1 MRQIIAF
8 IVCLCVAGV
17 LLSTSAYAFSTN
29 SKFIC
34 RVVIQGYD
42 ENDKLLYS
50 KNKAFIGTEGEFE
63 FSAKEVEGYEIVGES
78 SKKVHFDR
86 KNRNKI
92 IKFEYKKKEAKQ
104 VTLDF
109 TKEKIGITLPSGGF
123 LGSYTV
129 GQLMYLRDAGIEIEN
144 FDSIVGTSVGAINE
158 VALLSVGL
166 DGTID
171 IWNNIKSEDIY
182 KGDLSTTKS
191 EAFNKILDKLYTAGN
206 NVGNLALILRG
217 FIGGSV
223 DNSPLRELLE
233 SKVDKDKV
241 LNSGIEVGLVTT
253 KLDGFKQVIA
263 TNRNGKLTSNNLID
277 YAMMSSS
284 CYPVFPIAEYKGE
297 KYIDGGYTDPNN
309 GKFLFSEFN
318 CDKAIV
324 LDLQNYGNNFS
335 DDNRVVYCAPSE
347 DVGSFLD
354 TNQETIQ
361 RNMKLGYEDM
371 KKAMENVKIIK

>member
-1 MRQIIAF
+1 MIAF
-8 IVCLCVAGV
+8 IVCLCIAGV

-42 ENDKLLYS
+42 ENNKLLYS

-78 SKKVHFDR
+78 SKKVSFNR
-86 KNRNKI
+86 RNRNKI
-92 IKFEYKKKEAKQ
+92 IKFEYRKKEAKQ

-109 TKEKIGITLPSGGF
+109 TKEKIGIALPSGGF

-129 GQLMYLRDAGIEIEN
+129 GQLMYLRDAGIEIED

-263 TNRNGKLTSNNLID
+263 TNRNGKLTSDNLID
-277 YAMMSSS
+277 YTMMSSS

-309 GKFLFSEFN
+309 GKYLFSEFN

-335 DDNRVVYCAPSE
+335 DDNRVIYCSPSE

-371 KKAMENVKIIK
+371 KKAMENVKIVK

>member
-1 MRQIIAF
+1 MRRMIAF

-63 FSAKEVEGYEIVGES
+63 FSAKEVNGYEIVGES

-86 KNRNKI
+86 RNRNKI
-92 IKFEYKKKEAKQ
+92 IKFEYRKKEAKQ

-109 TKEKIGITLPSGGF
+109 TKEKIGIALPSGGF

-129 GQLMYLRDAGIEIEN
+129 GQLMYLRDAGVEIEN

-182 KGDLSTTKS
+182 NGDLSTTKS
-191 EAFNKILDKLYTAGN
+191 ETFNKILDKLYTQGN
-206 NVGNLALILRG
+206 NIGNLALILRG

-233 SKVDKDKV
+233 SKVDNDKV

-284 CYPVFPIAEYKGE
+284 CYPVFPIAEYEGE

-371 KKAMENVKIIK
+371 KKAMENVKIVK

>member
-1 MRQIIAF
+1 MIAF

-63 FSAKEVEGYEIVGES
+63 FSAKEVDGYEIVGES
-78 SKKVHFDR
+78 SKKVNFDR
-86 KNRNKI
+86 RNRNKI
-92 IKFEYKKKEAKQ
+92 IRFEYRKKEAKQ

-109 TKEKIGITLPSGGF
+109 TKEKIGIALPSGGF

-182 KGDLSTTKS
+182 NGDLSTTKC
-191 EAFNKILDKLYTAGN
+191 EAFNKILDKLYTQGN
-206 NVGNLALILRG
+206 NIGNLALILRG

-263 TNRNGKLTSNNLID
+263 TNKNGKLTSDNLID
-277 YAMMSSS
+277 YTMMSSS
-284 CYPVFPIAEYKGE
+284 CYPVFPIAKYEGE
-297 KYIDGGYTDPNN
+297 NYIDGGYTDPNN
-309 GKFLFSEFN
+309 GKYLFSEFN

-335 DDNRVVYCAPSE
+335 DDNRVVYCSPSA

>member
-1 MRQIIAF
+1 MIAF
-8 IVCLCVAGV
+8 IVCLCVAGA

-86 KNRNKI
+86 RNRNKI
-92 IKFEYKKKEAKQ
+92 IRFEYRKKEAKQ
-104 VTLDF
+104 VILDF
-109 TKEKIGITLPSGGF
+109 TKEKIGIALPSGGF

-182 KGDLSTTKS
+182 SGDLSTTKC
-191 EAFNKILDKLYTAGN
+191 EAFNKLLDKLYTTGN

-263 TNRNGKLTSNNLID
+263 TNRNGKLTSDNLID
-277 YAMMSSS
+277 YTMMSSS

-335 DDNRVVYCAPSE
+335 SDNRVVYCSPSA

>member
-1 MRQIIAF
+1 MIAF
-8 IVCLCVAGV
+8 IVCLFVAGI

-63 FSAKEVEGYEIVGES
+63 FSAKEVEGYEIIGES

-86 KNRNKI
+86 RNRNKI
-92 IKFEYKKKEAKQ
+92 IRFEYRKKEAKQ
-104 VTLDF
+104 VILDF
-109 TKEKIGITLPSGGF
+109 TKEKIGIALPSGGF

-182 KGDLSTTKS
+182 SGDLSTTKC
-191 EAFNKILDKLYTAGN
+191 EAFNKLLDKLYTTDN

-263 TNRNGKLTSNNLID
+263 TNRNGKLTSDNLID
-277 YAMMSSS
+277 YTMMSSS

-335 DDNRVVYCAPSE
+335 NDNRVVYCSPSA

>member
-1 MRQIIAF
+1 MIAF
-8 IVCLCVAGV
+8 IVCLCIAGV

-42 ENDKLLYS
+42 EDNKLLYS

-63 FSAKEVEGYEIVGES
+63 FSAKEVDGYEIVGES

-86 KNRNKI
+86 RNRNKI
-92 IKFEYKKKEAKQ
+92 IRFEYKKKEAKQ

-109 TKEKIGITLPSGGF
+109 TKEKIGIALPSGGF

-233 SKVDKDKV
+233 SKVNKDKV

-263 TNRNGKLTSNNLID
+263 TNKNGKLTSDNLID
-277 YAMMSSS
+277 YTMMSSS

-309 GKFLFSEFN
+309 GKYLFSEFN

-335 DDNRVVYCAPSE
+335 DDNRVVYCSPSA

>member
-1 MRQIIAF
+1 MIAF
-8 IVCLCVAGV
+8 IVCLCVAGF

-86 KNRNKI
+86 RNRNKI
-92 IKFEYKKKEAKQ
+92 IRFGYRKKEAKQ
-104 VTLDF
+104 VILDF
-109 TKEKIGITLPSGGF
+109 TKEKIGIALPSGGF

-129 GQLMYLRDAGIEIEN
+129 GQLMYLRDAGIEIED

-182 KGDLSTTKS
+182 NGDLSTTKC
-191 EAFNKILDKLYTAGN
+191 EVFNKILDKLYTAGN

-277 YAMMSSS
+277 YTMMSSS

-335 DDNRVVYCAPSE
+335 DDDRVVYCSPSE

-361 RNMKLGYEDM
+361 WNMKLGYEDM

>member
-1 MRQIIAF
+1 MIAF
-8 IVCLCVAGV
+8 IVCLCLAGV

-42 ENDKLLYS
+42 ENNKLLYS

-63 FSAKEVEGYEIVGES
+63 FSAKEVDGYEIVGES
-78 SKKVHFDR
+78 SKKVNFDR
-86 KNRNKI
+86 RNRNKI
-92 IKFEYKKKEAKQ
+92 IRFEYRKKEAKQ

-109 TKEKIGITLPSGGF
+109 TKEKIGIALPSGGF

-182 KGDLSTTKS
+182 KGDLSTTKC

-263 TNRNGKLTSNNLID
+263 TNKNGKLTSDNLID
-277 YAMMSSS
+277 YVMMSSS
-284 CYPVFPIAEYKGE
+284 CYPVFPVAKYKGE
-297 KYIDGGYTDPNN
+297 SYIDGGYTDPNN
-309 GKFLFSEFN
+309 GKYLFSEFN

-335 DDNRVVYCAPSE
+335 DDNRVVYCSPSA

>member
-1 MRQIIAF
+1 MIVF
-8 IVCLCVAGV
+8 VVCLFLAGV
-17 LLSTSAYAFSTN
+17 LLSTSAYAFSN
-29 SKFIC
+29 NIRFIC
-34 RVVIQGYD
+34 RIIIQGYN
-42 ENDKLLYS
+42 ENDELLYN
-50 KNKAFIGTEGEFE
+50 KNEAFIGAEGEFE
-63 FSAKEVEGYEIVGES
+63 FSAEEVEGYEIVGER
-78 SKKVHFDR
+78 SKKVNFGKKSR
-86 KNRNKI
+86 SKI
-92 IKFEYKKKEAKQ
+92 IKFNYKKKETKQ

-109 TKEKIGITLPSGGF
+109 TKEKIGIALPSGGF

-129 GQLMYLRDAGIEIEN
+129 GQLMYLRDIGIEIEN

-158 VALLSVGL
+158 VAWLSVGL
-166 DGTID
+166 DGTVE
-171 IWNNIKSEDIY
+171 IWNNIKSKDIY
-182 KGDLSTTKS
+182 NGDLSGTKS
-191 EAFNKILDKLYTAGN
+191 EKFNKMLDKLYTKGN
-206 NVGNLALILRG
+206 NIGNLALILRG

-241 LNSGIEVGLVTT
+241 LNSEIEVGIVST
-253 KLDGFKQVIA
+253 KLDGFKQIIA

-277 YAMMSSS
+277 YVIMSSS
-284 CYPVFPIAEYKGE
+284 CYPVFPIAEYEGE

-309 GKFLFSEFN
+309 GKYLFSEFN

-324 LDLQNYGNNFS
+324 LDLQHHGNDFS
-335 DDNRVVYCAPSE
+335 NDDRVIYCSPSE

-361 RNMKLGYEDM
+361 RNMQLGYEDM

>member
-1 MRQIIAF
+1 MIAF

-42 ENDKLLYS
+42 EDNKLLYS

-63 FSAKEVEGYEIVGES
+63 FSAKEVEGYEIIGES

-86 KNRNKI
+86 RNRNKI
-92 IKFEYKKKEAKQ
+92 IKFEYRKKEAKQ

-109 TKEKIGITLPSGGF
+109 TKEKIGIALPSGGF

-182 KGDLSTTKS
+182 NGDLSTTKS
-191 EAFNKILDKLYTAGN
+191 EAFNKILDKLYTTGN

-263 TNRNGKLTSNNLID
+263 TNKNGKLTSNNLID
-277 YAMMSSS
+277 YVIMSSS
-284 CYPVFPIAEYKGE
+284 CYPVFPIAEYEGE
-297 KYIDGGYTDPNN
+297 KYIDGGYADPNN

-361 RNMKLGYEDM
+361 RNMKLGYENM
-371 KKAMENVKIIK
+371 KKAMENVKIVK

>member
-1 MRQIIAF
+1 MIAF

-42 ENDKLLYS
+42 ENNKLLYS

-63 FSAKEVEGYEIVGES
+63 FSAKEVDGYEIAGES

-86 KNRNKI
+86 RNRNKI
-92 IKFEYKKKEAKQ
+92 IRFDYKKKEAKQ

-109 TKEKIGITLPSGGF
+109 TKEKIGIALPSGGF

-263 TNRNGKLTSNNLID
+263 TNRNGKLTSDNLID
-277 YAMMSSS
+277 YTMMSSS

-309 GKFLFSEFN
+309 GKYLFSEFN

>member
-1 MRQIIAF
+1 MIAF
-8 IVCLCVAGV
+8 IVCLFVAGV

-42 ENDKLLYS
+42 ENNKLLYS
-50 KNKAFIGTEGEFE
+50 KNKAFIGIEGEFE
-63 FSAKEVEGYEIVGES
+63 FSAKEVDGYEIVGES
-78 SKKVHFDR
+78 SKKVSFDR
-86 KNRNKI
+86 RNRNKI
-92 IKFEYKKKEAKQ
+92 IKFEYRKKEAKQ

-109 TKEKIGITLPSGGF
+109 TKEKIGIALPSGGF

-129 GQLMYLRDAGIEIEN
+129 GQLIYLRDAGIEIEN

-182 KGDLSTTKS
+182 SSDLSTTKC
-191 EAFNKILDKLYTAGN
+191 EAFNKILDKLYTQGN
-206 NVGNLALILRG
+206 NIGNLALILRG

-263 TNRNGKLTSNNLID
+263 TNRNGKLTSDNLID
-277 YAMMSSS
+277 YTMMSSS

-335 DDNRVVYCAPSE
+335 SDNRVVYCSPSE
-347 DVGSFLD
+347 DIGSFLD

>member
-1 MRQIIAF
+1 MIAF

-42 ENDKLLYS
+42 EDNKLLYS

-63 FSAKEVEGYEIVGES
+63 FSAKEVDGYEIAGES

-86 KNRNKI
+86 RNRNKI
-92 IKFEYKKKEAKQ
+92 IRFEYRKKEAKQ

-109 TKEKIGITLPSGGF
+109 TKEKIGIALPSGGF

-182 KGDLSTTKS
+182 KGDLSTTKC

-263 TNRNGKLTSNNLID
+263 TNRNGKLTSDNLID
-277 YAMMSSS
+277 YTMMSSS
-284 CYPVFPIAEYKGE
+284 CYPVFPMAEYEGE

-309 GKFLFSEFN
+309 GKYLFSEFN

-371 KKAMENVKIIK
+371 KKAMKNVKIIK

>member
-1 MRQIIAF
+1 MIAF

-42 ENDKLLYS
+42 ENNKLLYS

-78 SKKVHFDR
+78 SKKVSFDR
-86 KNRNKI
+86 RNINKI
-92 IKFEYKKKEAKQ
+92 IKFEYRKKEAKQ
-104 VTLDF
+104 ITLDF
-109 TKEKIGITLPSGGF
+109 TKEKIGIALPSGGF

-206 NVGNLALILRG
+206 NIGNLALILRG

-233 SKVDKDKV
+233 SKVDKNKV

-263 TNRNGKLTSNNLID
+263 TNRNGKLTSDNLID
-277 YAMMSSS
+277 YVMMSSS
-284 CYPVFPIAEYKGE
+284 CYPVFPMAEYKGE

-309 GKFLFSEFN
+309 GKYLFSEFN

>member
-1 MRQIIAF
+1 MIAF

-42 ENDKLLYS
+42 EDNKLLYS
-50 KNKAFIGTEGEFE
+50 KNKAFIGTAGEFE

-78 SKKVHFDR
+78 SKKVSFDR
-86 KNRNKI
+86 RNKNKI
-92 IKFEYKKKEAKQ
+92 IRFEYKKKEAKQ
-104 VTLDF
+104 VILDF
-109 TKEKIGITLPSGGF
+109 TKEKIGIALPSGGF

-171 IWNNIKSEDIY
+171 IWNNIKSKDIY
-182 KGDLSTTKS
+182 NGDLSTTKC
-191 EAFNKILDKLYTAGN
+191 EAFNKILDKLYTQGN
-206 NVGNLALILRG
+206 NIGNLALILRG

-241 LNSGIEVGLVTT
+241 LNSGMEVGLVTT

-263 TNRNGKLTSNNLID
+263 TNKNGKLISDNLID
-277 YAMMSSS
+277 YVIMSSS
-284 CYPVFPIAEYKGE
+284 CYPVFPIANYEGE

>member
-1 MRQIIAF
+1 MIAF
-8 IVCLCVAGV
+8 IVCLFVAGV

-63 FSAKEVEGYEIVGES
+63 FSAKEVEGYEIIGES

-86 KNRNKI
+86 RNRNKI
-92 IKFEYKKKEAKQ
+92 IRFEYRKKEAKQ
-104 VTLDF
+104 VILDF
-109 TKEKIGITLPSGGF
+109 TKEKIGIALPSGGF

-182 KGDLSTTKS
+182 SGDLSTTKC
-191 EAFNKILDKLYTAGN
+191 EAFNKLLDKLYTTDN

-263 TNRNGKLTSNNLID
+263 TNRNGKLTSDNLID
-277 YAMMSSS
+277 YTMMSSS

-335 DDNRVVYCAPSE
+335 NDNRVVYCSPSA

>member
-1 MRQIIAF
+1 MIAF

-42 ENDKLLYS
+42 EDNKLLYS

-63 FSAKEVEGYEIVGES
+63 FSAKEVDGYEIAGES

-86 KNRNKI
+86 RNRNKI
-92 IKFEYKKKEAKQ
+92 IRFDYKKKEAKQ

-109 TKEKIGITLPSGGF
+109 TKEKIGIALPSGGF

-309 GKFLFSEFN
+309 GKYLFSEFN

-335 DDNRVVYCAPSE
+335 DDNRVVYCSPSA

-361 RNMKLGYEDM
+361 QNMKLGYEDM

>member
-1 MRQIIAF
+1 MIAF

-86 KNRNKI
+86 RNRNKI
-92 IKFEYKKKEAKQ
+92 IRFGYRKKEAKQ
-104 VTLDF
+104 VILDF
-109 TKEKIGITLPSGGF
+109 TKEKIGIALPSGGF

-129 GQLMYLRDAGIEIEN
+129 GQLMYLRDAGIEIED
-144 FDSIVGTSVGAINE
+144 FDSIVGTSVGVINE

-182 KGDLSTTKS
+182 SGDLSTTKC
-191 EAFNKILDKLYTAGN
+191 EAFNKILDKLYTTGN

-263 TNRNGKLTSNNLID
+263 TNRNGKLTSDNLID
-277 YAMMSSS
+277 YTMMSSS

-335 DDNRVVYCAPSE
+335 SDNRVVYCSPSA

>member
-1 MRQIIAF
+1 MIAF

-86 KNRNKI
+86 RNRNKI
-92 IKFEYKKKEAKQ
+92 IRFGYRKKEAKQ
-104 VTLDF
+104 VILDF
-109 TKEKIGITLPSGGF
+109 TKEKIGIALPSGGF

-129 GQLMYLRDAGIEIEN
+129 GQLMYLRDAGIEIED

-182 KGDLSTTKS
+182 SGDLSTTKC
-191 EAFNKILDKLYTAGN
+191 EAFNKILDKLYTTGN

-263 TNRNGKLTSNNLID
+263 TNRNGKLTSDNLID
-277 YAMMSSS
+277 YTMMSSS

-335 DDNRVVYCAPSE
+335 SDNRVVYCSPSA

>member
-1 MRQIIAF
+1 MIAF

-42 ENDKLLYS
+42 ENNKLLYS

-78 SKKVHFDR
+78 SKKVSFDR
-86 KNRNKI
+86 RNRNKI
-92 IKFEYKKKEAKQ
+92 IKFEYRKKEAKQ

-109 TKEKIGITLPSGGF
+109 TKEKIGIALPSGGF

-263 TNRNGKLTSNNLID
+263 TNRNGKLTSDSLID

-309 GKFLFSEFN
+309 GKYLFSEFN

-335 DDNRVVYCAPSE
+335 DDNRVIYCSPSA

>member
-1 MRQIIAF
+1 MIAF

-86 KNRNKI
+86 RNRNKI
-92 IKFEYKKKEAKQ
+92 IKFEYRKKEAKQ
-104 VTLDF
+104 ITLDF
-109 TKEKIGITLPSGGF
+109 TKEKIGIALPSGGF

-182 KGDLSTTKS
+182 SGDLSTTKC
-191 EAFNKILDKLYTAGN
+191 EVFNKILDKLYTTGN

-263 TNRNGKLTSNNLID
+263 TNRNGKLTSDNLID
-277 YAMMSSS
+277 YTMMSSS

-335 DDNRVVYCAPSE
+335 SDNRVVYCSPSA

>member
-1 MRQIIAF
+1 MIAF
-8 IVCLCVAGV
+8 IACLFVAGV

-42 ENDKLLYS
+42 ENNKLLYS

-63 FSAKEVEGYEIVGES
+63 FSAKEVDGYEIVGES
-78 SKKVHFDR
+78 SKKVSFDR
-86 KNRNKI
+86 RNRNKI
-92 IKFEYKKKEAKQ
+92 IKFEYRKKEAKQ

-109 TKEKIGITLPSGGF
+109 TKEKIGIALPSGGF

-182 KGDLSTTKS
+182 SGDLSTTKC
-191 EAFNKILDKLYTAGN
+191 EVFNKILDKLYTAGN

-263 TNRNGKLTSNNLID
+263 TNRNGKLTSDNLID
-277 YAMMSSS
+277 YTMMSSS

-335 DDNRVVYCAPSE
+335 DDDRVVYCSPSE

-361 RNMKLGYEDM
+361 WNMKLGYEDM

>member
-1 MRQIIAF
+1 MRRMIAF

-63 FSAKEVEGYEIVGES
+63 FSAKEVNGYEIVGES

-86 KNRNKI
+86 RNRNKI
-92 IKFEYKKKEAKQ
+92 IKFEYRKKEAKQ

-109 TKEKIGITLPSGGF
+109 TKEKIGIALPSGGF

-166 DGTID
+166 NGTID

-182 KGDLSTTKS
+182 NGDLSTTKS
-191 EAFNKILDKLYTAGN
+191 EAFNKILDKLYTQGN
-206 NVGNLALILRG
+206 NIGNLALILRG

-223 DNSPLRELLE
+223 DNNPLRELLE
-233 SKVDKDKV
+233 SKVDNDKV

-284 CYPVFPIAEYKGE
+284 CYPVFPIAEYEGE

>member
-1 MRQIIAF
+1 MIAF

-42 ENDKLLYS
+42 ENNKLLYS

-63 FSAKEVEGYEIVGES
+63 FGAKKVEGYEIVGES
-78 SKKVHFDR
+78 SKKVNFDR
-86 KNRNKI
+86 RNRNKI
-92 IKFEYKKKEAKQ
+92 IRFEYRKKEAKQ

-109 TKEKIGITLPSGGF
+109 TKEKIGIALPSGGF

-182 KGDLSTTKS
+182 KGDLSTTKC

-263 TNRNGKLTSNNLID
+263 TNRNGKLTSDNLID
-277 YAMMSSS
+277 YTMMSSS
-284 CYPVFPIAEYKGE
+284 CYPVFPMAEYEGE

-309 GKFLFSEFN
+309 GKYLFSEFN

>member
-1 MRQIIAF
+1 MIAF

-78 SKKVHFDR
+78 SKKVSFDR
-86 KNRNKI
+86 RNRNKI
-92 IKFEYKKKEAKQ
+92 IKFEYRKKEAKQ

-109 TKEKIGITLPSGGF
+109 TKEKIGIALPSGGF

-371 KKAMENVKIIK
+371 KKAMENVKIVK

>member
-1 MRQIIAF
+1 MIAF

-42 ENDKLLYS
+42 ENNKLLYS

-63 FSAKEVEGYEIVGES
+63 FSAKEVEGYEIIGES
-78 SKKVHFDR
+78 NKNVHFDR
-86 KNRNKI
+86 RNRSKVI
-92 IKFEYKKKEAKQ
+92 RFEYRKKEAKQ
-104 VTLDF
+104 VILDF
-109 TKEKIGITLPSGGF
+109 TKEKIGIALPSGGF

-182 KGDLSTTKS
+182 KGDLSTTKC
-191 EAFNKILDKLYTAGN
+191 EAFNKILDKLYTTGN

-253 KLDGFKQVIA
+253 KLDGFKQVMA
-263 TNRNGKLTSNNLID
+263 TNRNGKLTSDNLID
-277 YAMMSSS
+277 YVMMSSS
-284 CYPVFPIAEYKGE
+284 CYPVFPVAEYEGE
-297 KYIDGGYTDPNN
+297 RYIDGGYTDPNN
-309 GKFLFSEFN
+309 GKYLFSEFN

-324 LDLQNYGNNFS
+324 LDLQSYGNNFS
-335 DDNRVVYCAPSE
+335 DDNRVVYCSPSE

-371 KKAMENVKIIK
+371 KRAMENVKIIK

>member
-1 MRQIIAF
+1 MIAF

-42 ENDKLLYS
+42 ENNKLLYS

-63 FSAKEVEGYEIVGES
+63 FSAKEVEGYEIIGES
-78 SKKVHFDR
+78 SKKVNFDR
-86 KNRNKI
+86 RNRNKI
-92 IKFEYKKKEAKQ
+92 IRFEYKKKEAKQ
-104 VTLDF
+104 VILDF
-109 TKEKIGITLPSGGF
+109 TKEKIGIALPSGGF

-171 IWNNIKSEDIY
+171 IWNTIKSEDIY
-182 KGDLSTTKS
+182 NGDLSTTKC
-191 EAFNKILDKLYTAGN
+191 EAFNKILDKLYITGN

-241 LNSGIEVGLVTT
+241 LNSGVEVGLVTT

-263 TNRNGKLTSNNLID
+263 TNKNGKLTSDNLID
-277 YAMMSSS
+277 YVIMSSS

-324 LDLQNYGNNFS
+324 LDLQNYRNNFS
-335 DDNRVVYCAPSE
+335 DDDRVTYCSPSE

>member
-1 MRQIIAF
+1 MIAF
-8 IVCLCVAGV
+8 IVCLFVAGV

-42 ENDKLLYS
+42 ENNKLLYS
-50 KNKAFIGTEGEFE
+50 KNKAFIGIEGEFE
-63 FSAKEVEGYEIVGES
+63 FSAKEVDGYEIVGES
-78 SKKVHFDR
+78 SKKVSFDR
-86 KNRNKI
+86 RNRNKI
-92 IKFEYKKKEAKQ
+92 IKFEYRKKEAKQ

-109 TKEKIGITLPSGGF
+109 TKEKIGIALPSGGF

-182 KGDLSTTKS
+182 SGDLSTTKC
-191 EAFNKILDKLYTAGN
+191 EAFNKILDKLYTQGN
-206 NVGNLALILRG
+206 NIGNLALILRG

-263 TNRNGKLTSNNLID
+263 TNRNGKLTSDNLID
-277 YAMMSSS
+277 YTMMSSS

-335 DDNRVVYCAPSE
+335 SDNRVVYCSPSE
-347 DVGSFLD
+347 DIGSFLD

>member
-1 MRQIIAF
+1 MIAF

-42 ENDKLLYS
+42 KNDKLLYS
-50 KNKAFIGTEGEFE
+50 KNKAFIGIEGEFE

-78 SKKVHFDR
+78 SKKVNFDR
-86 KNRNKI
+86 RNRNKI
-92 IKFEYKKKEAKQ
+92 IRFEYRKKEAKQ

-109 TKEKIGITLPSGGF
+109 TKEKIGIALPSGGF

-182 KGDLSTTKS
+182 KGDLSTTKC

-233 SKVDKDKV
+233 SKVNKDKV

-263 TNRNGKLTSNNLID
+263 TNKNGKLTSDNLID
-277 YAMMSSS
+277 YTMMSSS
-284 CYPVFPIAEYKGE
+284 CYPVFPIAEYEGE

-309 GKFLFSEFN
+309 GKYLFSEFN

>member
-1 MRQIIAF
+1 MIAF

-17 LLSTSAYAFSTN
+17 LFSTSACAFSTN

-78 SKKVHFDR
+78 SKKVNFDR
-86 KNRNKI
+86 RNRNKI
-92 IKFEYKKKEAKQ
+92 IRFEYRKKEAKQ

-109 TKEKIGITLPSGGF
+109 TKEKIGIALPSGGF

-182 KGDLSTTKS
+182 NGDLSTTKS
-191 EAFNKILDKLYTAGN
+191 EAFNKILDKLYTTGN

-263 TNRNGKLTSNNLID
+263 TNKNGKLISDNLID
-277 YAMMSSS
+277 YVIMSSS
-284 CYPVFPIAEYKGE
+284 CYPVFPIANYEGE

-335 DDNRVVYCAPSE
+335 DDNRVVYCSPSE

>member
-1 MRQIIAF
+1 MIAF

-42 ENDKLLYS
+42 ENNKLLYS

-78 SKKVHFDR
+78 SKKVSFDR
-86 KNRNKI
+86 RNRNKI
-92 IKFEYKKKEAKQ
+92 IKFEYRKKEAKQ

-109 TKEKIGITLPSGGF
+109 TKEKIGIALPSGGF

-233 SKVDKDKV
+233 SKVDKNKV

-263 TNRNGKLTSNNLID
+263 TNKNGKLTSDNLID
-277 YAMMSSS
+277 YTMMSSS

-335 DDNRVVYCAPSE
+335 DDDRVVYCTPSE

>member
-1 MRQIIAF
+1 MIAF

-42 ENDKLLYS
+42 EDNKLLYS

-63 FSAKEVEGYEIVGES
+63 FSAKEVDGYEIVGES
-78 SKKVHFDR
+78 SKKVNFDR
-86 KNRNKI
+86 RNRNKI
-92 IKFEYKKKEAKQ
+92 IRFEYRKKEAKQ

-109 TKEKIGITLPSGGF
+109 TKEKIGIALPSGGF

-263 TNRNGKLTSNNLID
+263 TNRNGKLTSDNLID
-277 YAMMSSS
+277 YTMMSSS

>member
-1 MRQIIAF
+1 MIAF

-42 ENDKLLYS
+42 EDNKLLYS
-50 KNKAFIGTEGEFE
+50 KNKAFIGTAGEFE

-78 SKKVHFDR
+78 SKKVSFDR
-86 KNRNKI
+86 RNKNKI
-92 IKFEYKKKEAKQ
+92 IRFEYKKKEAKQ
-104 VTLDF
+104 VILDF
-109 TKEKIGITLPSGGF
+109 TKEKIGIALPSGGF

-171 IWNNIKSEDIY
+171 IWNNIKSKDIY
-182 KGDLSTTKS
+182 NGDLSTTKC
-191 EAFNKILDKLYTAGN
+191 EAFNKILDKLYTQGN
-206 NVGNLALILRG
+206 NIGNLALILRG

-241 LNSGIEVGLVTT
+241 LNSGMEVGLVTT

-263 TNRNGKLTSNNLID
+263 TNKNGKLISDNLID
-277 YAMMSSS
+277 YVIMSSS
-284 CYPVFPIAEYKGE
+284 CYPVFPIANYEGE

-318 CDKAIV
+318 CNKAIV

>member
-1 MRQIIAF
+1 MIAF

-42 ENDKLLYS
+42 ENNKLLYS

-86 KNRNKI
+86 RNRNKI
-92 IKFEYKKKEAKQ
+92 IRFEYRKKEAKQ

-109 TKEKIGITLPSGGF
+109 TKEKIGIALPSGGF

-182 KGDLSTTKS
+182 NGDLSTTKS

-263 TNRNGKLTSNNLID
+263 TNRNGKLTSDNLID
-277 YAMMSSS
+277 YTMMSSS

>member
-1 MRQIIAF
+1 MRRMIAF

-63 FSAKEVEGYEIVGES
+63 FSAKEVEGYEIIGES

-86 KNRNKI
+86 RNRNKI
-92 IKFEYKKKEAKQ
+92 IKFEYRKKEAKQ
-104 VTLDF
+104 VVLDF
-109 TKEKIGITLPSGGF
+109 TKEKIGIALPSGGF

-182 KGDLSTTKS
+182 NGDLSTTKS
-191 EAFNKILDKLYTAGN
+191 EAFNKILDKLYTQDN
-206 NVGNLALILRG
+206 NIGNLALILRG

-233 SKVDKDKV
+233 SKVDNDKV

-263 TNRNGKLTSNNLID
+263 TNKNGKLTSDNLID
-277 YAMMSSS
+277 YVMMSSS
-284 CYPVFPIAEYKGE
+284 CYPVFSIAEYEGE

>member
-1 MRQIIAF
+1 MIAF

-42 ENDKLLYS
+42 EDNKLLYS

-63 FSAKEVEGYEIVGES
+63 FSAKEVEGYEIVGEN

-86 KNRNKI
+86 RNRNKI
-92 IKFEYKKKEAKQ
+92 IRFDYKKKEAKQ

-109 TKEKIGITLPSGGF
+109 TKEKIGIALPSGGF

-166 DGTID
+166 DGTIN

-191 EAFNKILDKLYTAGN
+191 EAFNKILDKLYTTGN
-206 NVGNLALILRG
+206 NIGNLALILRG

-284 CYPVFPIAEYKGE
+284 CYPVFPIAKYEGE
-297 KYIDGGYTDPNN
+297 EYIDGGYTDPNN

-335 DDNRVVYCAPSE
+335 DDDRVVYCAPSE

-361 RNMKLGYEDM
+361 RNIKLGYEDM

>member
-1 MRQIIAF
+1 MIAF

-86 KNRNKI
+86 RNRNKI
-92 IKFEYKKKEAKQ
+92 IKFEYRKKEAKQ

-109 TKEKIGITLPSGGF
+109 TKEKIGIALPSGGF

-129 GQLMYLRDAGIEIEN
+129 GQLIYLRDAGIEIEN

-233 SKVDKDKV
+233 SKVDKNKV

-263 TNRNGKLTSNNLID
+263 TNKNGKLTSNNLID
-277 YAMMSSS
+277 YTMMSSS

-335 DDNRVVYCAPSE
+335 SDNRVVYCSPSA

>member
-1 MRQIIAF
+1 MIAF

-78 SKKVHFDR
+78 SKKVSFDR
-86 KNRNKI
+86 RNRNKI
-92 IKFEYKKKEAKQ
+92 IKFEYRKKEAKQ

-109 TKEKIGITLPSGGF
+109 TKEKIGIALPSGGF

-182 KGDLSTTKS
+182 KGDLSTTKC

-263 TNRNGKLTSNNLID
+263 TNRNGKLTSDNLID
-277 YAMMSSS
+277 YTMMSSS

-371 KKAMENVKIIK
+371 KKVMENVKIIK